1 MISDNEVLDAP
12 QRPATKSAFV
22 YSQIRE
28 AILTGKLLPDQRLR
42 LTELAAKYKLSPMP
56 VREALRMLQR
66 DGLITMEDHRGATVA
81 HLSWRRA
88 AEFVE
93 VRTLLE
99 VHAALKALPNHGD
112 KSIRVLR
119 TIVETMKKP
128 EVMADSDKFTR
139 LNRDF
144 HIELYRPGPNSVLKQ
159 EIDDLWDHV
168 WRVRKLSI
176 FSIDRTR
183 VGGANEEH
191 ERIVDAVSNGD
202 AMTLELAMAYHR
214 ELTLR
219 TWNRIVDESE
229 IQQEKIENE

>member
-1 MISDNEVLDAP
+1 MSTDNETLDVP

-28 AILTGKLLPDQRLR
+28 AILTGKLQPEQRLR

-56 VREALRMLQR
+56 VREALRMLQH
-66 DGLITMEDHRGATVA
+66 DGLVTMEDHRGATVT

-99 VHAALKALPNHGD
+99 VNAALKALPHHGD
-112 KSIRVLR
+112 KSIRALR
-119 TIVETMKKP
+119 TIVETMKLP
-128 EVMADSDKFTR
+128 EVMANSERFTR

-144 HIELYRPGPNSVLKQ
+144 HIELYKPGTNSVLKQ
-159 EIDDLWDHV
+159 EIEDLWDHV
-168 WRVRKLSI
+168 WRVRRLSI
-176 FSIDRTR
+176 FSIDKARAS
-183 VGGANEEH
+183 GANAEH

-202 AMTLELAMAYHR
+202 AKTLELAMAYHR

-219 TWNRIVDESE
+219 TWNRIVEESE
-229 IQQEKIENE
+229 TQQESSKNE